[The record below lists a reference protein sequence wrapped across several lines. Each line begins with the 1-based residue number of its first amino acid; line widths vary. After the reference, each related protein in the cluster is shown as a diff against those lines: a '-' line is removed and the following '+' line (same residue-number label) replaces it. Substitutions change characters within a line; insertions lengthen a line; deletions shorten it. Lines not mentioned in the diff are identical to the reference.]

1 MPVALIQPDTTV
13 RYIKLGE
20 KGRWESSCI
29 AEGTIRLGYESPY
42 HQNSLARDWE
52 PVGAHWLKVRNG
64 NKREATKDIKE
75 IQAFYELS
83 ENSLWI
89 TFHKRKLFW
98 SFADAQVIKL
108 EDGSRIRRTVDGW
121 SCKDLNGNDLT
132 IETLDGRVSKVQ
144 GYRRT
149 ICEIELPE
157 YVIRKV
163 NGLPQP
169 EVKSAQES
177 VETLRGSIEDLMQG
191 LWWKDF
197 ELLVDL
203 LFSQSGCQ
211 RLSVLGQTDKDR
223 SRCVLAGDK

>member
-1 MPVALIQPDTTV
+1 M
-13 RYIKLGE
+13 
-20 KGRWESSCI
+20 
-29 AEGTIRLGYESPY
+29 
-42 HQNSLARDWE
+42 
-52 PVGAHWLKVRNG
+52 
-64 NKREATKDIKE
+64 
-75 IQAFYELS
+75 
-83 ENSLWI
+83 
-89 TFHKRKLFW
+89 
-98 SFADAQVIKL
+98 
-108 EDGSRIRRTVDGW
+108 DGW